1 MVANI
6 SSTFYPVMSSNVS
19 IHAWT
24 KHKSFSVV
32 QRKSVLSHRRANT
45 KTDLT
50 GKQIFTWRPSQ
61 TRLSHYLMPLRRS
74 ANDLAEM
81 RQESD
86 NAEGMFNQLNV
97 ALRHGLIRRLDS
109 LSHQI
114 EAIKSQLQ
122 VRFTLPLFIMQS
134 MRCLRGKWTTKG

>member
-1 MVANI
+1 
-6 SSTFYPVMSSNVS
+6 
-19 IHAWT
+19 
-24 KHKSFSVV
+24 
-32 QRKSVLSHRRANT
+32 
-45 KTDLT
+45 
-50 GKQIFTWRPSQ
+50 
-61 TRLSHYLMPLRRS
+61 MPLRRS